1 MQEKSILFALV
12 HNVPARIRLVTIV
25 FLTNL
30 LIFLFLR
37 LGFLFSFIPDTI
49 PLFSQPILKA
59 LYLGFKFDARLATL
73 ICLPILLFSG
83 IPFIHLFKKKFGRNF
98 WTLYL
103 LFTFAAILLIYL
115 FDFGVYAYV
124 KTRLNAS
131 ILMFTNNPD
140 ISLKMIWQTYAVI
153 PILLLFLFISI
164 LYYWWIKKRLVK
176 SSKSSNLPDTLNQN
190 PWQKVI
196 KYAVFSLFMIIAV
209 YGKLARY
216 PLRWSEAFFSP
227 NTFVSYLGL
236 NPVLFFY
243 DTYSTNNLNYDL
255 DKVKHYYPLLANYY
269 GIKEPERA
277 KLSLIR
283 SCTPQSRVNGT
294 PNIVFIIMETFAS
307 FKTGIVNDGL
317 DSSPNFNALSEQGI
331 YFTNHLVPMENT
343 SRSLFALITGMPDV
357 SRGRYSSW
365 NPLLVDQHTIMNY
378 FTGYKKL
385 YFLGGSANWGN
396 IRGILSYNI
405 KNLEIFEEGSY
416 HSPVLDVWGISD
428 ADLFMEANNIL
439 RNIKNKPFFAFIQT
453 SGNHRPFLIPP
464 DSRGFKTVTVSE
476 KILKKNGFYSLEE
489 YNGFRFLD
497 HCLGY
502 YFDLARQ
509 EAYFNNT
516 IFVIMGDH
524 GTLNGAQD
532 NRFGD
537 LSFGSF
543 KVPLLIY
550 APGII
555 KEPRKIS
562 MVISELD
569 VLPTLAGLIGKPYI
583 NTTLGRN
590 VFDPTYKDKIVAF
603 TYTPFRMIPRIGLI
617 DEEFY
622 VNVEPDGSYCLYRWD
637 SSKAPLDLK
646 TQYPEKAK
654 QMAEMAQAIM
664 EYSRYLLYH
673 NARGAGPL
681 FVEP

>member
-1 MQEKSILFALV
+1 MHEKSTHFVLV
-12 HNVPARIRLVTIV
+12 QNIPARIRLVTIV

-30 LIFLFLR
+30 LIFLCLR

-73 ICLPILLFSG
+73 ICLPILFFSG
-83 IPFIHLFKKKFGRNF
+83 IPFIHLFKKKTGRKF
-98 WTLYL
+98 WTIYL
-103 LFTFAAILLIYL
+103 LFTFAVVLLIYL
-115 FDFGVYAYV
+115 FDFGIYAYV
-124 KTRLNAS
+124 RTRLNS
-131 ILMFTNNPD
+131 SLLMFANNPD

-153 PILLLFLFISI
+153 RILLLFFFISI
-164 LYYWWIKKRLVK
+164 LYYWWIKKRL
-176 SSKSSNLPDTLNQN
+176 SKSSDLLCTLNQN
-190 PWQKVI
+190 PWQKLV
-196 KYAVFSLFMIIAV
+196 KYTVFSSLMILAV

-227 NTFVSYLGL
+227 NTFISYLGL

-243 DTYSTNNLNYDL
+243 DTYSTGNLNYDL
-255 DKVKHYYPLLANYY
+255 GKVRHYYPLLADYY
-269 GIKEPERA
+269 GIKGPERA
-277 KLSLIR
+277 KLSLTR
-283 SCTPQSRVNGT
+283 SCIPQSRVNRVNGN

-317 DSSPNFNALSEQGI
+317 DSSPNFDSLSEQGI
-331 YFTNHLVPMENT
+331 YFTNHFVPMENT
-343 SRSLFALITGMPDV
+343 SRSLFALITGMPDA

-365 NPLLVDQHTIMNY
+365 NPLLVDQQTTMNY

-396 IRGILSYNI
+396 IRGLLSYNI
-405 KNLEIFEEGSY
+405 KDLEIFEEGSY
-416 HSPVLDVWGISD
+416 SSPVLDVWGISD
-428 ADLFMEANNIL
+428 ADLFKEANNIL
-439 RNIKNKPFFAFIQT
+439 RDIKDKPFFAFIQT

-502 YFDLARQ
+502 YFDLAGR
-509 EAYFNNT
+509 EPYFNNT

-524 GTLNGAQD
+524 GTLNGALD

-543 KVPLLIY
+543 RVPLLIY

-555 KEPRKIS
+555 KEPEKFS
-562 MVISELD
+562 TVVSELD

-583 NTTLGRN
+583 NTALGRDI
-590 VFDPTYKDKIVAF
+590 FDPAYKDRMYAF
-603 TYTPFRMIPRIGLI
+603 TYTPFRMVPRIGLI

-622 VNVEPDGSYCLYRWD
+622 VNVEPDGSYSLYRWD
-637 SSKAPLDLK
+637 SSTEALDLK
-646 TQYPEKAK
+646 EQYPEKAK
-654 QMAEMAQAIM
+654 QMADMAEAIM

-673 NARGAGPL
+673 NKKAR
-681 FVEP
+681 